1 MCLQCTRHHIC
12 ICFPVLSIPF
22 SMMHTHILLDMW
34 LQFTLSLP
42 TDYIITCPFPREPYK
57 GRKRESQWPLSLL
70 HLILVTEYAF
80 RVRQAFLHGALECV
94 LCWCI
99 PSPWIQS
106 KRIWENTPNIPQTNA
121 FQAQGTLTG

>member
-1 MCLQCTRHHIC
+1 MSAVYTTSHLHLLPSSLHPI
-12 ICFPVLSIPF
+12 FYDAY
-22 SMMHTHILLDMW
+22 THITWYVVIVHPLLTHW
-34 LQFTLSLP
+34 LHNYLS
-42 TDYIITCPFPREPYK
+42 FPREPYK